1 MDAEARETSALE
13 DVGASFQAMVTGG
26 AEGVG
31 MGTCEGVEV
40 MEDCWAKVR
49 GERARRRVV
58 RVRVGACILDFLLVV
73 DWLVGF
79 GGYGE

>member
-40 MEDCWAKVR
+40 MEDCWARVEGRTK
-49 GERARRRVV
+49 RRVV
-58 RVRVGACILDFLLVV
+58 RVERVACIVDF
-73 DWLVGF
+73 WLVGWMVLV
-79 GGYGE
+79 EME